1 MVTINQYWFFLKI
14 MTQKTR
20 HAAIIQLT
28 FMCNAKQIHLRR
40 KERHKRVRLQG
51 TAADGIDKELQSTK
65 MDNRAS
71 KLLRQC
77 CNDVPVLADIQH

>member
-1 MVTINQYWFFLKI
+1 
-14 MTQKTR
+14 MTRKTR

-28 FMCNAKQIHLRR
+28 FICNAKDIHLRLT
-40 KERHKRVRLQG
+40 ERHKRVSLQG
-51 TAADGIDKELQSTK
+51 TASDGIDKELQSTK

-77 CNDVPVLADIQH
+77 CNDVPVLAGIQH